1 MTWDLKK
8 VQQSSAKLKVMKLSK
23 VLLVSF
29 IALFFTVLDV
39 AVDTS
44 DRTSIISVEQLAST
58 AKSYLHNVSNNVAI
72 AYNNVKDDIMR
83 ANYNTN
89 MNNGKELAFNM
100 QDQYHDFDDWISV
113 SLDSEK
119 KPAGMISASPHFV
132 VDGALGC

>member
-1 MTWDLKK
+1 
-8 VQQSSAKLKVMKLSK
+8 MKLSK

-58 AKSYLHNVSNNVAI
+58 AKSYLHNVSSNVAI
-72 AYNNVKDDIMR
+72 AFNNVKDDIMR
-83 ANYNTN
+83 ANYNSN

-100 QDQYHDFDDWISV
+100 QDQYHDFDD
-113 SLDSEK
+113 
-119 KPAGMISASPHFV
+119 
-132 VDGALGC
+132 